1 MKIKHCSVL
10 QTLLQDLV
18 AKTSLKER
26 RTSNVSTFGNIPKTE
41 VKRMKR
47 EPFWE
52 PFMVCRGFLIKNTP
66 PSTKIPPPPK
76 KKKKTN
82 WNPTS
87 PNVQIFW
94 AMT

>member
-1 MKIKHCSVL
+1 MKIKDCSVL

-26 RTSNVSTFGNIPKTE
+26 RTSNVSAVGNISKTE

-52 PFMVCRGFLIKNTP
+52 PFMVCSALLIKNTP
-66 PSTKIPPPPK
+66 PQQKYPSPPTPPK
-76 KKKKTN
+76 KTLE
-82 WNPTS
+82 PHQS
-87 PNVQIFW
+87 
-94 AMT
+94 